1 MFDFSIDKQMFA
13 QYNIKYRTAVC
24 MNKRSIQGI
33 LVYNLIHVV
42 KRINMN
48 IDFN

>member
-1 MFDFSIDKQMFA
+1 MFDFSIDKQMFV

-24 MNKRSIQGI
+24 MNECSIRGI
-33 LVYNLIHVV
+33 LVYNLIHAV
-42 KRINMN
+42 KRINVS